1 MQPFFFFTTSRT
13 PNQKVQLCD
22 KEHFWVRRD
31 EIAAFHFLSRK
42 QSFIQAAHSLP
53 SSLVQE
59 KNKQTNTKMCFPGKC
74 SKITQPLASRTG
86 CRAPRPDCS
95 TGKASSGHESEPVQ
109 TGRWIG
115 ANYTL
120 RYHPGHQTEAHSCA
134 TRERLMQ
141 AGTGFN
147 EHWVSL
153 HVLQKRNRQRSRQ
166 HDNWNNT
173 PRGRADT
180 AGRGK
185 TGMTPNSTS

>member
-1 MQPFFFFTTSRT
+1 MRNILTGQTCFEILSSRSNNPPTLPPLTQGLQPLPVRVLPSPRALLNAALLFLYHFGDSKPKGSVTH
-13 PNQKVQLCD
+13 

-95 TGKASSGHESEPVQ
+95 RGKASSGHESEPVQ
-109 TGRWIG
+109 TGR
-115 ANYTL
+115 
-120 RYHPGHQTEAHSCA
+120 
-134 TRERLMQ
+134 
-141 AGTGFN
+141 
-147 EHWVSL
+147 
-153 HVLQKRNRQRSRQ
+153 
-166 HDNWNNT
+166 
-173 PRGRADT
+173 
-180 AGRGK
+180 
-185 TGMTPNSTS
+185 